1 MFGRVVTLC
10 AVQVKQ
16 VQSQGVTHHAEA
28 GKAHGS
34 CAEHGVQRQPQGD
47 EHTGCQRNADDVID
61 KRPEQIFVDVAQGS
75 TAQPDGGGHVR
86 QLGVHQYYVRSVNG
100 YVRACANGNAGVS
113 AGQGR
118 GIVDAVAHHGY
129 LAVLLQLPDN
139 GLLALGQYPGNHLIH
154 PGLSANGLGG
164 ALVVAGQH
172 HHADAHIPQL
182 PDGLRAVLFDGI
194 CYRDNA
200 QQTTCAAKEQG
211 RFTLSGQCSSLRL
224 QRSGDRDLCANKS
237 SVAAKDLLTLQLGGK
252 AVARQGS
259 KIGNR
264 GQLQLLFLRIG
275 QHCPRQR
282 VLAATLQR
290 GSQREQFGLGHAFSG
305 QKVGDGRLTAGDG
318 AGLVQRYDAGTPGF
332 F

>member
-1 MFGRVVTLC
+1 M
-10 AVQVKQ
+10 
-16 VQSQGVTHHAEA
+16 
-28 GKAHGS
+28 
-34 CAEHGVQRQPQGD
+34 
-47 EHTGCQRNADDVID
+47 
-61 KRPEQIFVDVAQGS
+61 DVAQGS
-75 TAQPDGGGHVR
+75 AAQPDGGGDVR
-86 QLGVHQYYVRSVNG
+86 QLGVHQYYVRSING
-100 YVRACANGNAGVS
+100 YVRACTDGNAGVS

-118 GIVDAVAHHGY
+118 GVVDTVTHHSY
-129 LAVLLQLPDN
+129 LAVLLQLPDD
-139 GLLALGQYPGNHLIH
+139 GLLALGQHPGKHLIH

-182 PDGLRAVLFDGI
+182 PDGLRAILLDGI
-194 CYRDNA
+194 SYRDNA

-237 SVAAKDLLTLQLGGK
+237 SVAAKDLLALQLGGK
-252 AVARQGS
+252 AVARQGG

-264 GQLQLLFLRIG
+264 GQCQLLFLRIG

-290 GSQREQFGLGHAFSG
+290 GCQREQFGLGHAFSG
-305 QKVGDGRLTAGDG
+305 QKVCDGRLAAGDG
-318 AGLVQRYDAGTPGF
+318 AGLVQCHDAGAPGF